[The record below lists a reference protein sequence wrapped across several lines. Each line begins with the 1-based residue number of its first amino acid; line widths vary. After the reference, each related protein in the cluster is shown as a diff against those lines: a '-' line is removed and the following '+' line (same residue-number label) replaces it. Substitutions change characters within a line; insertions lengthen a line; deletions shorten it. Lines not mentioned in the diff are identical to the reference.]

1 MAKPS
6 SLDTYKNLVQELK
19 SGKVQPVY
27 LLCGEETFFPDRLQD
42 RFTGMIPQEA
52 RDFNLDILYGLDAT
66 LDQVLSISK
75 SYPMM
80 AEKRMVVVRDFLRL
94 FDTKKDEKE
103 DEDSAVHAG
112 PDDLLAYI
120 ENPNP
125 ASILIL
131 IDEKAPP
138 GNTRLGKG
146 LKNSKSVGFYEFPY
160 VPEHQLPGWISGW
173 VKHTH
178 DAAIEPDAAQLLA
191 SHLGH
196 NILQL
201 TVEIEKLATAKKQG
215 EAISQDDVRSH
226 VGFSREFTIFELQDA
241 VAARDLEKSLHIA
254 GQILRLADSV
264 PGEVIKTI
272 AFFYS
277 MFSNVWQIQR
287 LRAKNLPDKQIMK
300 ETGIGSPFYFNKLSD
315 IARSFQYRE
324 TLDIFEALLDADK
337 AVKGF
342 SKLDAEAIL
351 LMTLKKIVS
360 KG

>member
-6 SLDTYKNLVQELK
+6 SLDTYKNLIQQLK

-27 LLCGEETFFPDRLQD
+27 FLCGQETFFLDRIQD
-42 RFTGMIPQEA
+42 QFTDMVPKES
-52 RDFNLDILYGLDAT
+52 RDFNIDILYGQDAT

-80 AEKRMVVVRDFLRL
+80 AEKRMVVVRDFSRL
-94 FDTKKDEKE
+94 FDTKEVDDEE
-103 DEDSAVHAG
+103 NTARNAG

-120 ENPNP
+120 KNPNP
-125 ASILIL
+125 TNMLIL
-131 IDEKAPP
+131 IDEKAPS

-146 LKNSKSVGFYEFPY
+146 LKKGENVGYHEFPF

-178 DAAIEPDAAQLLA
+178 NGNIEPDASQLLA

-196 NILQL
+196 NLLQL
-201 TVEIEKLATAKKQG
+201 TVEIEKLATYKKQG
-215 EAISQDDVRSH
+215 EAINQEDVRSI
-226 VGFSREFTIFELQDA
+226 VGLSREFTIFELQDA
-241 VAARDLEKSLHIA
+241 VTARDMENALYIA
-254 GQILRLADSV
+254 EQILRLADSI

-272 AFFYS
+272 GFFYS

-287 LRAKNLPDKQIMK
+287 FRAKNCPDKQIMK
-300 ETGIGSPFYFNKLSD
+300 EIGVGSSFYFNKLSD
-315 IARSFQYRE
+315 ISKSYHYQE
-324 TLDIFEALLDADK
+324 TLGIFEALLDADK

-342 SKLDAEAIL
+342 SKLDHEAIL
-351 LMTLKKIVS
+351 LMTIKKIVG
-360 KG
+360 KN